1 MEMSEILRLRLLS
14 QQQALN
20 AAISSLRAVTGTTAA
35 GASELSPVQ
44 RRQDGS
50 VQDAACTEPH
60 APQESQSKE
69 AESEQRLFEL
79 DGEFIDPF
87 AATTDSGK
95 DPMLLAVEGGENSR
109 K

>member
-1 MEMSEILRLRLLS
+1 MVTSELLRLRLLP

-35 GASELSPVQ
+35 GTAT
-44 RRQDGS
+44 
-50 VQDAACTEPH
+50 CTEPH
-60 APQESQSKE
+60 APQQSESKE

-79 DGEFIDPF
+79 DGEFIEPF

-95 DPMLLAVEGGENSR
+95 DPRVVLAIEGGENSQ
-109 K
+109 KSDLIDLKY